1 MSRVLVLDNGSYNIK
16 VGYATQDTPYVVPN
30 CVVHSRHNKRSSLVG
45 SQFTYAN
52 ASNNNINN
60 SAIDYSGLVFQRPH
74 ERGQLVDW
82 RLEFGIWNSIFAG
95 KADKGTGFV
104 DPIDPT
110 ETSLILTE
118 APVSLP
124 QVSANTD
131 QMVFEEYGFK
141 DYYRCTSGS
150 LVPWNDFDAD
160 LNGPL
165 PQTTDLPTTSTTTIN
180 DNQNNQNDETIS
192 TNEIA
197 PKKPALSECALVIDS
212 GFHATNVLPTIL
224 GEVYWPA
231 AQQISVGGRLLTNY
245 LREIVSFQQFNMMEE
260 TFLINSIKE
269 RTCFVA
275 TDFEAELAKC
285 KRYKMAPSRAERDAN
300 PYLINYA
307 LPESPGDIGH
317 IIKKAEDA
325 NTTSG
330 SGAAQTLRLSNE
342 RFSVPELLFSPHHVG
357 LDQAGLAETV
367 ANCLNRVPVELQSL
381 FAANIVLV
389 GGSAKFP
396 GLAAHLER
404 ELIPLLPDTYHLRV
418 RTPAQNPELYAWQ
431 GGRRLARQDGML
443 EKVHVTRE
451 EYMEYGE
458 KICAMKFNM
467 KRLDTEGG
475 AGSGDGSNYDSSDMS
490 E

>member
-16 VGYATQDTPYVVPN
+16 VGYATQETPYVVPN
-30 CVVHSRHNKRSSLVG
+30 CVVHNRHNKRSSLVG
-45 SQFTYAN
+45 SQFTYA
-52 ASNNNINN
+52 SNNNNNN

-118 APVSLP
+118 TAVSLP

-141 DYYRCTSGS
+141 DYYRCTAGS

-160 LNGPL
+160 LNGSL
-165 PQTTDLPTTSTTTIN
+165 PQTPDITTTPTTATIN
-180 DNQNNQNDETIS
+180 DNKNEKNNDNS
-192 TNEIA
+192 TSTKEIA
-197 PKKPALSECALVIDS
+197 AKKPALSECALVIDT

-260 TFLINSIKE
+260 TFLINVIKE

-285 KRYKMAPSRAERDAN
+285 KRYKTAQNRLERDAN

-317 IIKKAEDA
+317 IIKKAEDNA
-325 NTTSG
+325 ISG
-330 SGAAQTLRLSNE
+330 AQTLRLSNE
-342 RFSVPELLFSPHHVG
+342 RFSVPELLFAPHHVG

-367 ANCLNRVPVELQSL
+367 VNCLNRVPIELQSL

-389 GGSAKFP
+389 GGTANLP
-396 GLAAHLER
+396 GVAARLER
-404 ELIPLLPDTYHLRV
+404 ELTPLLPDTYHLRV
-418 RTPAQNPELYAWQ
+418 RTPLRNPELYAWQ
-431 GGRRLARQDGML
+431 GGRRLALQDGML
-443 EKVHVTRE
+443 EKVHVTRD

-467 KRLDTEGG
+467 KRLDTDG
-475 AGSGDGSNYDSSDMS
+475 AGVGDGSNYDSSDLS